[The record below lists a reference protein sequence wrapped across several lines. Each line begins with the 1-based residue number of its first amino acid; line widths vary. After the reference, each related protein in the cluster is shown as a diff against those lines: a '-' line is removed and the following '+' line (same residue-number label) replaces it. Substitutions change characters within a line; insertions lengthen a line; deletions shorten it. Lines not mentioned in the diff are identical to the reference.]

1 MGKATSRTKAASID
15 DVARLAGVSPQTV
28 SRVSRGSEKVRAET
42 KAKVLEAMKQLGYS
56 PNHAARALR
65 SGSLKLIG
73 VLTQQV
79 ERTGESHTTS
89 GVLEAAAKLGYAV
102 IVSQVKHPEADEVHD
117 ALMQLSQQP
126 IDALVIVQSGKAT
139 YEHLGLPAGLPV
151 ASSDSALVGYYPSA
165 SADQIQG
172 VREAVAHLLE
182 LGHRTVHHIAGP
194 ADSQSAA
201 IRLAAWRRK
210 LEESGIRPPDPIPG
224 GWDPIDGY
232 RAGLELANNPE
243 VTAVFC
249 ANDEVALGF
258 IRAMHEQGRK
268 VPDDVSVIG
277 FDGIPLGEYSFPP
290 LTTVRQDFRRTGST
304 MIDLIAEQLGGGP
317 RDGSRHIVIPTE
329 LVIRESTA
337 PPQVANAT
345 N

>member
-1 MGKATSRTKAASID
+1 MGKAKGRTRAASID

-28 SRVSRGSEKVRAET
+28 SRVSRGSDKVRPET
-42 KAKVLEAMKQLGYS
+42 KAKVLQAMQQLGYS

-73 VLTQQV
+73 VLTQQI
-79 ERTGESHTTS
+79 ERTGESYTTS
-89 GVLEAAAKLGYAV
+89 GVLQAASKLGYAV

-117 ALMQLSQQP
+117 ALMRLSQQP
-126 IDALVIVQSGKAT
+126 IDALIIVQSGKAT
-139 YEHLGLPAGLPV
+139 FQHLGLPTGLPV

-172 VREAVAHLLE
+172 VRDAITHLLE
-182 LGHRTVHHIAGP
+182 LGHKTVHHITGP

-201 IRLAAWRRK
+201 IRLAAWHRR
-210 LEESGIRPPDPIPG
+210 LEESGIRPPEPIPG
-224 GWDPIDGY
+224 GWNPIDGY
-232 RAGLELANNPE
+232 QAGLKLAQNPE

-277 FDGIPLGEYSFPP
+277 FDGLPLGEYSFPP
-290 LTTVRQDFRRTGST
+290 LTTIRQNFHRAGEA
-304 MIDLIAEQLGGGP
+304 MIDLIAEQLAGGP

-337 PPQVANAT
+337 PPKNT
-345 N
+345 